1 MPLEQILQ
9 VDWSKT
15 LPILL
20 DQVKLF
26 LHKFVFV
33 LEGQFRV
40 VVHEL
45 DNVTCFYV
53 VLLFEIVENAHKIRD
68 FDSKNTTRVLHQ
80 IDDLLLSHSVFT
92 ELTIELVNFGKVA
105 AVKIRERLKHVIDL
119 CWGYPVIY
127 MK

>member
-33 LEGQFRV
+33 LEGKLRV

-80 IDDLLLSHSVFT
+80 IDDLLLGHSVFT

-105 AVKIRERLKHVIDL
+105 AVEIGERLKHVIDL
-119 CWGYPVIY
+119 SWGYPVIY

>member
-33 LEGQFRV
+33 LEGELRV
-40 VVHEL
+40 IVHQL

-53 VLLFEIVENAHKIRD
+53 VLLFEIVENAHEI
-68 FDSKNTTRVLHQ
+68 
-80 IDDLLLSHSVFT
+80 
-92 ELTIELVNFGKVA
+92 
-105 AVKIRERLKHVIDL
+105 
-119 CWGYPVIY
+119 
-127 MK
+127 